1 MRVLASILLALC
13 FVSVSALASYNK
25 AETLGFSNGQQLLL
39 DEAPLSSDTR
49 AIPVDVHATK
59 GKTSNAGEECP
70 CKNKSDSLT
79 LTCGVTLAL
88 SGDDTSNCLP
98 GAKRGLFA
106 FEHTDRDARMMYL
119 LRRPPRT
126 VL

>member
-1 MRVLASILLALC
+1 M
-13 FVSVSALASYNK
+13 SVSALASYDK
-25 AETLGFSNGQQLLL
+25 AESLGISKGQQVLLV
-39 DEAPLSSDTR
+39 EEPPTADTQ
-49 AIPVDVHATK
+49 AIPVDVRAND
-59 GKTSNAGEECP
+59 GKTSDAGDECP

-98 GAKRGLFA
+98 GTKRGWFA
-106 FEHTDRDARMMYL
+106 FEQTDRDARMMYL